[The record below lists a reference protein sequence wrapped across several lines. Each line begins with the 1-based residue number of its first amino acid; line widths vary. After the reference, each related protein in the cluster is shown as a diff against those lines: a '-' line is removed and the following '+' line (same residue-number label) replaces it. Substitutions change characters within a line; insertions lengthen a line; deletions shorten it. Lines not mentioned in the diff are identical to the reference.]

1 VDVKIGKLMERIS
14 IKELTPDTEIISFYI
29 VKNKQVFQKKNGEP
43 YLRLTLGDK
52 TGEIQAL
59 MWDNLPS
66 IEDIKADDLLK
77 LKGRVN
83 NYQGKLQITI
93 QKLEKTDFN
102 EIDPSEF
109 LPVGTQDPNLLL
121 FYLEKITGSI
131 KNKNLLDLL
140 NSFLKDEEFLKDFT
154 KFPAGKTLHHPFLG
168 GLLEH
173 TVSVIKICES
183 LSFLYDFLD
192 NDILIT
198 SAFLHDIGKIK
209 ELKFSRSINY
219 SDEGKLLGHITLGI
233 EMVDEKLRCLP
244 DFPQELSNHL
254 KHIILSHHGEYEYG
268 SPKRPMT
275 LEALILHYADNIDA
289 KVNGFRIWMESKPD
303 SSDPNWTEFWPLMER
318 YLFRPKN
325 DGYKE

>member
-1 VDVKIGKLMERIS
+1 MERIS

>member
-1 VDVKIGKLMERIS
+1 MDVKIGKLMERIS

>member
-1 VDVKIGKLMERIS
+1 MERIS

-219 SDEGKLLGHITLGI
+219 SNEGKLLCHITLGI
-233 EMVDEKLRCLP
+233 EMVDEKLRSLP

>member
-1 VDVKIGKLMERIS
+1 MDVKIGKLMERIS

-233 EMVDEKLRCLP
+233 EMVDEKLRSLP

>member
-1 VDVKIGKLMERIS
+1 MERIS

-131 KNKNLLDLL
+131 KNKNLLDFL

-233 EMVDEKLRCLP
+233 EMVDEKLRSLP